1 MDSNCL
7 VDCGASQRP
16 LSASMADDFVLTGLI
31 KRHHLTVIHMQS
43 ERERYIYI
51 YINKE
56 KCVPVLQRER

>member
-43 ERERYIYI
+43 EREIYI
-51 YINKE
+51 YI
-56 KCVPVLQRER
+56 